1 MTRGGLV
8 GETQARFCN
17 ACGAPFAEGQTF
29 CTKCG
34 SQRASVT
41 MRDEA
46 QAAGA
51 VPAQAAAPAFVAQAS
66 AATAT
71 ARTAYGTVAQAAGAA
86 GMAVSLPWQTIVA
99 GQQPDIRAFLSA
111 AALPAAHQ
119 AVRASLKRPGIA
131 MAITTT
137 LDLVVAGITGGTGAL
152 VAAIP
157 RVLLGG
163 ATALFSLITG
173 SKGGPLRKL
182 TGAISAVTAVVQL
195 GYTGWTLV
203 GGLVGGT
210 PVLTLLPMVI
220 AMTSSLVMA
229 VKTVLLAFRTSR

>member
-1 MTRGGLV
+1 M
-8 GETQARFCN
+8 ARTEGFCSKCGTPMR
-17 ACGAPFAEGQTF
+17 AGAAFCHGCGAPRKTQ
-29 CTKCG
+29 
-34 SQRASVT
+34 
-41 MRDEA
+41 
-46 QAAGA
+46 
-51 VPAQAAAPAFVAQAS
+51 PAQTARPTLATVARTVS
-66 AATAT
+66 ATA
-71 ARTAYGTVAQAAGAA
+71 GVAGMGAA
-86 GMAVSLPWQTIVA
+86 LPWQTIVG

-163 ATALFSLITG
+163 ATALFSLVTG

-182 TGAISAVTAVVQL
+182 TGAVAGVTAFVQL
-195 GYTGWTLV
+195 GFTGWTLV
-203 GGLVGGT
+203 GGLLGGT

-229 VKTVLLAFRTSR
+229 VKTVLLAFRGNR